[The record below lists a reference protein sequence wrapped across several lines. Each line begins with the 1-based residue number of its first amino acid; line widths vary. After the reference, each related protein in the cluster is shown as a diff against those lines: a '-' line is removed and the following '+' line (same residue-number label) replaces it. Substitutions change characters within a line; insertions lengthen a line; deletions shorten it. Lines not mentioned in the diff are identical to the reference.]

1 MSMLSCFSHA
11 RLFVTLCTV
20 AHQAPLSIGFSRQE
34 YWSELPCPPPG
45 NLPDP
50 GIKPKSPVSPAL
62 AGGCLTTSDTWE
74 ASNYSIDQIFI
85 ICYIYINSTIKFIWE
100 SFIKQQ
106 MLPPILKE

>member
-1 MSMLSCFSHA
+1 METLANNYNYSMSMLSCFSHI
-11 RLFVTLCTV
+11 RLFVTLRTV

-50 GIKPKSPVSPAL
+50 GIKPESLVSPAL

-85 ICYIYINSTIKFIWE
+85 ICYIYI
-100 SFIKQQ
+100 
-106 MLPPILKE
+106 